1 MKTSELKKIVEE
13 NGLRLVESDVR
24 YCVVD
29 KNYTQY
35 ADTIKTM
42 QDDFRVQ
49 RFCPKV
55 IAQAILDY
63 AYTPIE
69 EREEEKKYYL
79 KFPKGYAGIP
89 MYVRLNFG
97 GYDRTY
103 SSNDYHCT
111 SSQTQFTQKEIDE
124 MPFDTKFFEKVLVE

>member
-63 AYTPIE
+63 AYTPLE
-69 EREEEKKYYL
+69 EREEEKKYWL
-79 KFPKGYAGIP
+79 VFPKAFHNEIEIVLGKYS
-89 MYVRLNFG
+89 N
-97 GYDRTY
+97 GYDCCGTEA
-103 SSNDYHCT
+103 SKEKFKVK
-111 SSQTQFTQKEIDE
+111 FTQKEIDE
-124 MPFDTKFFEKVLVE
+124 MPFDTKFFEKVEVK